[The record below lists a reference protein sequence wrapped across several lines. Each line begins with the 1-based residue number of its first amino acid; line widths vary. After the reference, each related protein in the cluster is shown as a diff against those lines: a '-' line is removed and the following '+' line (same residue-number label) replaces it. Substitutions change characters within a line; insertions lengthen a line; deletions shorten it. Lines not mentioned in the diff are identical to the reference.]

1 MSVIER
7 MLGREPD
14 DTPSPISALAGL
26 ELSLMRKRDL
36 KDGVLETESHAYPV
50 PWSPGVFHSEIDQM
64 RAGTRHYL
72 TARRV
77 DADAA
82 DVPKRSGKPRGQI
95 IGHAGLWFTV
105 DEAHVTN
112 IAVHPDARRTGVAT
126 ALMLALADEAL
137 RRECVAWTLEVRI
150 SSTGAQELYRTF
162 GFAPAGVRKRYY
174 DNVEDAIVMWCHD
187 IQTNEYTARL
197 DALRA
202 ALEDTR

>member
-1 MSVIER
+1 MSVLER

-14 DTPSPISALAGL
+14 DTPASNSGLAWLDLSP
-26 ELSLMRKRDL
+26 MRKRDL
-36 KDGVLETESHAYPV
+36 KDGVLETESRAYPV
-50 PWSPGVFHSEIDQM
+50 PWSPGVFQSEIEQM

-72 TARRV
+72 TARRIDV
-77 DADAA
+77 DPIVA
-82 DVPKRSGKPRGQI
+82 PKKGGKQRGQI

-112 IAVHPDARRTGVAT
+112 IAVHPDARRAGVAT

-137 RRECVAWTLEVRI
+137 RRECSAWTLEVRA

-162 GFAPAGVRKRYY
+162 GFAPAGIRKRYY

-187 IQTNEYTARL
+187 IQTKEYAERL
-197 DALRA
+197 DVLRA
-202 ALEDTR
+202 ALEDTP